1 MENIPI
7 IRLGDVAGGALQEI
21 AQEAIADVV
30 ANMQDVNTPWKTM
43 RMVTIKLKLT
53 RCATLYRTIEKA
65 KKRIKSLPNFAG
77 LYLEYQLFDFS
88 NITCFPKDAVECH
101 AQIMTQNLVLQTGT

>member
-1 MENIPI
+1 MRNG
-7 IRLGDVAGGALQEI
+7 RYKM
-21 AQEAIADVV
+21 
-30 ANMQDVNTPWKTM
+30 ANCRKGVWRAAEMLN
-43 RMVTIKLKLT
+43 LT